1 MAGGGEKEVQGITRW
16 VVLAAVATGL
26 ALALSLSGYDV
37 FWLAWFAWV
46 PLLMIVMRGRLRV
59 AMSAGAIAGA
69 VQVMTMLYW
78 LPGTVVRMG
87 KSLPLG
93 LLLLAILVCVWSAC
107 LAGFS
112 GLACHLHRG
121 LLRADARYPVLRN
134 LALVLMLPVL
144 WVAFEYLFTSTMTAL
159 PWLFFLLGY
168 SQWNH
173 PGVLQLAALTGVF
186 GVSFLI
192 MLVNSGLAHAVTQR
206 RLLPLCIAIGL
217 TGLVCGVGWQ
227 RVETAVSGGGIK
239 VAVLQGNVD
248 PRQKLD
254 PTSGDALAH
263 LYLDLSRTAGAA
275 GADLV
280 IWTESAIPWPI
291 RDDDDLVRAA
301 LDTTGSSGACHLIGA
316 PVESKAQPGTYQN
329 AALMVQPDGNITG
342 LYGKRRPLK
351 LAEAGVRLPGSSH
364 ATKLHP
370 SQADYVAGL
379 RPNVLRGARLAVGIT
394 ICNEN
399 FYPDL
404 VRTAVREGAELL
416 VNMTNDGWFRWNTP
430 LRQHF
435 MLNPLRAVESG
446 LPTVVANN
454 VGISAIIDPFGR
466 QQHRSAMR
474 EATCLVG
481 NVSRRSG
488 RTLYASIGNLFAQL
502 CLAGSIALVLAKPT
516 RMVWRR
522 SK

>member
-1 MAGGGEKEVQGITRW
+1 M
-16 VVLAAVATGL
+16 LPAVATGV
-26 ALALSLSGYDV
+26 ALALSLSGHDL
-37 FWLAWFAWV
+37 FWLAWVAWV
-46 PLLMIVMRGRLRV
+46 PLLVPVMRVAPRL
-59 AMSAGAIAGA
+59 AALAGGIAGA
-69 VQVMTMLYW
+69 VQVTAMLYW
-78 LPGTVVRMG
+78 LPGTVARMG
-87 KSLPLG
+87 KSMLLGLG
-93 LLLLAILVCVWSAC
+93 LLFILACVWSLS
-107 LAGFS
+107 LALFTW
-112 GLACHLHRG
+112 LACHVRRG
-121 LLRADARYPVLRN
+121 VLRDGPGGSV
-134 LALVLMLPVL
+134 LAGLAFVLMMPVL

-173 PGVLQLAALTGVF
+173 PGVLQLASVTGVF

-206 RLLPLCIAIGL
+206 RWVPACVAIGL
-217 TGLVCGVGWQ
+217 TALVCGVGWQ
-227 RVETAVSGGGIK
+227 RVQTLSSEGALK

-254 PTSGDALAH
+254 PASGDALAH
-263 LYLDLSRTAGAA
+263 LYLDLSRTAGSA

-291 RDDDDLVRAA
+291 RDDDDLIRAA

-316 PVESKAQPGTYQN
+316 PVESTAQPGTYQN
-329 AALMVQPDGNITG
+329 AALMVQPDGRITG

-351 LAEAGVRLPGSSH
+351 LAETGVRLPGASRE
-364 ATKLHP
+364 TKLHP

-454 VGISAIIDPFGR
+454 VGMSAIIDPFGR

-481 NVSRRSG
+481 HVSRRSG

-502 CLAGSIALVLAKPT
+502 CLVGSIAMVLAKPA